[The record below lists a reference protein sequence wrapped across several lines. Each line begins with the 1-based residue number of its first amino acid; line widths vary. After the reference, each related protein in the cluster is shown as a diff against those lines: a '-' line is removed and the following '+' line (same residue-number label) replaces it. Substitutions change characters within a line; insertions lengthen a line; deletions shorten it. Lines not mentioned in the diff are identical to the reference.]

1 MGMTFTRP
9 MSLVCVLSFAMRYI
23 IQIALHLYCS
33 CSIFVKSML
42 FLCSHVI
49 KLQMEDKLLE
59 LILDGLINM
68 ISFNGYNIY
77 PSSIIQMP

>member
-1 MGMTFTRP
+1 
-9 MSLVCVLSFAMRYI
+9 
-23 IQIALHLYCS
+23 
-33 CSIFVKSML
+33 
-42 FLCSHVI
+42 
-49 KLQMEDKLLE
+49 MEDKLLE